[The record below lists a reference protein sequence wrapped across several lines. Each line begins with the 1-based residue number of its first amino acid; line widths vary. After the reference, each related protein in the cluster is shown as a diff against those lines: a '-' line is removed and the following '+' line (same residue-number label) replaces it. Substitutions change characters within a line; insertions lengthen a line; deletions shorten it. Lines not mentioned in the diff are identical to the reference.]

1 MDGSV
6 TKQLLGHQDG
16 RRMLIVAR
24 PRQHGVSLIELCIA
38 LAIFATL
45 LTMAA
50 PSFSTWIYNSKIR
63 ATAEA
68 IHNGLQQARAEAVQ
82 LNTIVRFQLTTT
94 LTDACELST
103 TDSNWVIS
111 LDDPSGACAAAP
123 SPLLDTAPR
132 IIQTRP
138 AAEGSTN
145 TVVAAGQSVIA
156 FNGLGRQVALG
167 GAALANVNIDV
178 SNATAGTRPLRVM
191 VSSGGQT
198 RMCDPALA
206 STDPQGC

>member
-1 MDGSV
+1 
-6 TKQLLGHQDG
+6 
-16 RRMLIVAR
+16 MLIVAR

-50 PSFSTWIYNSKIR
+50 PSFTTWIYNSKIR

-68 IHNGLQQARAEAVQ
+68 IHNGLQLARAEAVQ
-82 LNTIVRFQLTTT
+82 RNAVVRFQLTTT
-94 LTDACELST
+94 LTDACALST

-111 LDDPSGACAAAP
+111 LDDPSGACAATP
-123 SPLLDTAPR
+123 SDTVAPR

-145 TVVAAGQSVIA
+145 TVVAAGQSAIA

-167 GAALANVNIDV
+167 GAALGNINIDV

-191 VSSGGQT
+191 ISSGGQT